1 MKREAKRRTLALALS
16 AAVLISS
23 LGLGGCKKD
32 EPGTTAE
39 ETGTAEMTSE
49 AATTA
54 SAETTAEST
63 EGNEPAN
70 GTPAETAE
78 TFTASPEPTKAA
90 PQIRFDV
97 DLSAIAGLS
106 NEVKSWGPGTDV
118 DDRNRP
124 TGATSYQNLYGQYR
138 ADFIKED
145 SQKIYLTLDE
155 GYENGYSSVILDVLK
170 EKQVSAVFF
179 VTMQYVKSEP
189 DLIRRMIDEGH
200 VVGAHSVSHPS
211 EGMPSLSLEQQ
222 LAEMK
227 ELHEYVKNEFGYE
240 MYLFRYPAG
249 IFSEQSLALMQAI
262 GYRSAFWSFAYRDW
276 VTDDQPDPTEALQKI
291 MSRIHPGAIYLLHA
305 VSATNAQ
312 IMGDFIDQARAAGY
326 EFARYGVE

>member
-1 MKREAKRRTLALALS
+1 MRREVKQRVLALALGT
-16 AAVLISS
+16 AVLASS
-23 LGLGGCKKD
+23 LGLGGCRKD
-32 EPGTTAE
+32 EP
-39 ETGTAEMTSE
+39 ETIG
-49 AATTA
+49 
-54 SAETTAEST
+54 AETTAEATTAAPATEAAT

-70 GTPAETAE
+70 GTPEETAE
-78 TFTASPEPTKAA
+78 EFTASPESTEAS

-106 NEVKSWGPGTDV
+106 NEVKSWGPGTNV

-124 TGATSYQNLYGQYR
+124 TGATSYQDLYGQYQ

-179 VTMQYVKSEP
+179 VTLQYVKAEP

-211 EGMPSLSLEQQ
+211 EGMPSLSLEEQ

-227 ELHEYVKNEFGYE
+227 ELHEYVQNEFGYE

-262 GYRSAFWSFAYRDW
+262 GYRSVFWSFAYQDW
-276 VTDDQPDPTEALQKI
+276 LTDNQPDPAEAMEKVMGRL
-291 MSRIHPGAIYLLHA
+291 HPGAIYLLHA

-326 EFARYGVE
+326 EFVRYGAE

>member
-1 MKREAKRRTLALALS
+1 MKREVKTRVLVLGLS
-16 AAVLISS
+16 AVMLASS
-23 LGLGGCKKD
+23 FGLGGCKKD
-32 EPGTTAE
+32 EPETTAGETTAAETTE
-39 ETGTAEMTSE
+39 EMTTTAPAATSE
-49 AATTA
+49 AATEGNAPADVTPE
-54 SAETTAEST
+54 ETTMAP
-63 EGNEPAN
+63 EPA
-70 GTPAETAE
+70 GAT
-78 TFTASPEPTKAA
+78 

-106 NEVKSWGPGTDV
+106 NEVKSWGPGTNV

-124 TGATSYQNLYGQYR
+124 TGATSYQDLYGQYQ

-189 DLIRRMIDEGH
+189 DLIRRMIEEGH

-276 VTDDQPDPTEALQKI
+276 VTDDQPDPAEALQKI
-291 MSRIHPGAIYLLHA
+291 MSRLHPGAIYLLHA

-326 EFARYGVE
+326 EFVRYGAE

>member
-1 MKREAKRRTLALALS
+1 MKREVKQRVLALALS
-16 AAVLISS
+16 AAVLASS
-23 LGLGGCKKD
+23 LGLGGCKKE
-32 EPGTTAE
+32 EPETTAA
-39 ETGTAEMTSE
+39 ETTRE
-49 AATTA
+49 ATTA
-54 SAETTAEST
+54 APTTEAAT

-78 TFTASPEPTKAA
+78 AFTASPEPEEVK
-90 PQIRFDV
+90 PQIHFDV

-106 NEVKSWGPGTDV
+106 NEVKSWGPGTNV

-124 TGATSYQNLYGQYR
+124 TGATSYQELYGQYQ

-227 ELHEYVKNEFGYE
+227 ELHEYVQNEFGYE

-262 GYRSAFWSFAYRDW
+262 GYRSAFWSFAYQDW
-276 VTDDQPDPTEALQKI
+276 VTDAQPDPAEAMEKI
-291 MSRIHPGAIYLLHA
+291 MGRLHPGAIYLLHA

-326 EFARYGVE
+326 EFAHYGVE